1 MNETHSSLSSKLS
14 MRQRPTNLACWPGH
28 QRGPT
33 FLVAR
38 RTVVQ
43 KCGALAD
50 AMQAQQACF
59 CQDSIVAVLESSVGH
74 GNVGSWSRR
83 CWSIVFEAISSLIM
97 DHRSIRS
104 PLGVS
109 QTTDVGHSFA
119 ALGFGASH
127 ACRSGLGGRSDLACL
142 RHGHFELG
150 PYLGCMSGLRLMH
163 QICVQ
168 FGPLSPSTTFFPFLS
183 LPIVLTTPALTGSQD
198 PSLARHS
205 ILQV

>member
-1 MNETHSSLSSKLS
+1 MRPTQVSHRSSPCGSGLQIWPVGLATNEGPLSSWLD
-14 MRQRPTNLACWPGH
+14 
-28 QRGPT
+28 
-33 FLVAR
+33 
-38 RTVVQ
+38 VVQ

-109 QTTDVGHSFA
+109 QTTDVGHS
-119 ALGFGASH
+119 LQLL
-127 ACRSGLGGRSDLACL
+127 GLGL
-142 RHGHFELG
+142 H
-150 PYLGCMSGLRLMH
+150 MH
-163 QICVQ
+163 ADPGWVAGQIW
-168 FGPLSPSTTFFPFLS
+168 
-183 LPIVLTTPALTGSQD
+183 PA
-198 PSLARHS
+198 
-205 ILQV
+205 